1 MRIKVL
7 KEPVTPADEDF
18 QKLSAAQIRWL
29 FAKGAAKD
37 KNGKVV
43 ELIVIRRL
51 AEAVAS
57 LDIGA
62 RFGSFIE
69 PLSENPRA
77 FRHGE
82 CQY

>member
-43 ELIVIRRL
+43 VDFDKAHKKGFEDREV
-51 AEAVAS
+51 E
-57 LDIGA
+57 
-62 RFGSFIE
+62 
-69 PLSENPRA
+69 ENS
-77 FRHGE
+77 
-82 CQY
+82 